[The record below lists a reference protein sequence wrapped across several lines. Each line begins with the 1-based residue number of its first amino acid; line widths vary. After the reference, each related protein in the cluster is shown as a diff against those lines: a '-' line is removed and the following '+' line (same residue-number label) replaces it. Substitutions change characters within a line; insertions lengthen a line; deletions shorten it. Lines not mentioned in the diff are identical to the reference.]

1 MNLLDSH
8 NRGMKDTGQFLLIIT
23 VIQFWW
29 IAIWGIAYMAVE
41 MIAKGSVL
49 IEFLIYAL
57 MLSITLLI
65 LRLNPKMIDKL

>member
-8 NRGMKDTGQFLLIIT
+8 NRGMKDTNQFLLILT

-29 IAIWGIAYMAVE
+29 IAVWGIAYMAVE
-41 MIAKGSVL
+41 IIAKGSVFT
-49 IEFLIYAL
+49 EFLIYAL

>member
-1 MNLLDSH
+1 
-8 NRGMKDTGQFLLIIT
+8 MKDTGQFLLILT

-57 MLSITLLI
+57 MLSLTLLF

>member
-1 MNLLDSH
+1 VNLLDSH

>member
-1 MNLLDSH
+1 
-8 NRGMKDTGQFLLIIT
+8 MKDTGQFLLIIT